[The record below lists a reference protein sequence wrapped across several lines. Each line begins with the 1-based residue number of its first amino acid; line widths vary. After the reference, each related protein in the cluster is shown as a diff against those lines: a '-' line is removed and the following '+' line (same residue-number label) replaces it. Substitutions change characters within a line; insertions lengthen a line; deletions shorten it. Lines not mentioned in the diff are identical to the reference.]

1 MLKPGIRKSD
11 YDEVVAA
18 RDWAANNNLDTS
30 YYDDKIYEMVQ
41 HEEPGWNFAAE
52 VPYWEQDDEADEE
65 GGGGVG
71 ALDALAGA
79 LVEAGVAARAAPHGR
94 LRSARGSP
102 PTRGR
107 AKTGQG
113 ARPPDGPG
121 FCAFAAGPP

>member
-65 GGGGVG
+65 SYDDWG
-71 ALDALAGA
+71 
-79 LVEAGVAARAAPHGR
+79 
-94 LRSARGSP
+94 
-102 PTRGR
+102 
-107 AKTGQG
+107 
-113 ARPPDGPG
+113 
-121 FCAFAAGPP
+121 